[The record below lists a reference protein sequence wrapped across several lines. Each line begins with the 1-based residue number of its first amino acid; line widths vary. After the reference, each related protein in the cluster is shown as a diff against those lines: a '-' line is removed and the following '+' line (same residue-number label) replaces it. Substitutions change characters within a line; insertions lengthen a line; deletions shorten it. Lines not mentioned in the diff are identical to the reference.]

1 MERKAIHIGNMIKH
15 ELRSQGRSVVWLSR
29 TICHERSGIYK
40 IFERDNIDIKLLVRI
55 SQVLDHDF
63 FEDISKKLMM
73 NDSKK
78 STKTIPNNQQI

>member
-1 MERKAIHIGNMIKH
+1 MIKH

-29 TICHERSGIYK
+29 TICHERSGIYT

-63 FEDISKKLMM
+63 FEDISQKLMM

-78 STKTIPNNQQI
+78 STKTIPNNQQF

>member
-1 MERKAIHIGNMIKH
+1 MIKH

-63 FEDISKKLMM
+63 FEDISQKMM
-73 NDSKK
+73 KSDSKK
-78 STKTIPNNQQI
+78 STKTIPNNQQ

>member
-1 MERKAIHIGNMIKH
+1 M
-15 ELRSQGRSVVWLSR
+15 WLSR

>member
-1 MERKAIHIGNMIKH
+1 MIKH

-63 FEDISKKLMM
+63 FEDISERMIK

-78 STKTIPNNQQI
+78 STKTIPNNQQ

>member
-1 MERKAIHIGNMIKH
+1 MERRTIHIGNMIKH

-63 FEDISKKLMM
+63 FEDISQKMM
-73 NDSKK
+73 KSDSKK
-78 STKTIPNNQQI
+78 STKTIPKNQQ